1 MWCDLINNRV
11 LITAF
16 LAWVIGQFLKAP
28 LDYFLNKRW
37 NWNVMLSPGGFPSS
51 HSALATSVMLSIGLQ
66 EGFSSPLFA
75 LAFAFTM
82 IVVYDAAGVRR
93 QAGIHAQRINVLM
106 KAFFEGGHFPE
117 KELKE
122 VLGHTPF
129 EVIAGILLG
138 ILISLAAYWLIPIGL
153 AKVAC

>member
-1 MWCDLINNRV
+1 MWCELIHNRV
-11 LITAF
+11 LITAI

-51 HSALATSVMLSIGLQ
+51 HSALATSVTLSIGFQ
-66 EGFSSPLFA
+66 EGFGSSLFA
-75 LAFAFTM
+75 MAFAFNM

-93 QAGIHAQRINVLM
+93 QAGIHAQRINQMM
-106 KAFFEGGHFPE
+106 KTFFEGGHIPE

-138 ILISLAAYWLIPIGL
+138 ILISLAVYWLMPVNP
-153 AKVAC
+153 ATVC